1 MSRKV
6 VERFVEKAG
15 IELPEG
21 EEIEGEGVE
30 EREHADIKAGID
42 LPDEA
47 REKEKEVVEREEA
60 RERPA

>member
-21 EEIEGEGVE
+21 EEIEGEGLE
-30 EREHADIKAGID
+30 E
-42 LPDEA
+42 
-47 REKEKEVVEREEA
+47 
-60 RERPA
+60 